1 MSVRSILP
9 LTEPRR
15 KENQFVD
22 KRGRKH
28 HDHPPGKAPYPISYD
43 KDVLD
48 SDAMDHH
55 LWRTLFDGRPTL
67 MVTPNYPPQRVLDLG
82 CGVGMWTIA
91 AARKWPDTTF
101 VGFDLVNVQF
111 PLNSLEPHVARRISW
126 EHGNFLSNKLPFED
140 DTFDHVHIV
149 HVSKGVPEHKWCSLF
164 EEVRRVMQPDGFVE
178 IIEEDI
184 IFPVLPRWFTE
195 PLRANG
201 RSSSVRSTISDPS
214 TPALPSPP
222 LPLVGKAHHEHVL
235 LEYLFNSVFESRF
248 INMKPTVVVLGYF
261 TPFFSRCLS
270 APSLHFSVPFLAP
283 LPPLPDA
290 TRPTTQYSGN
300 FIFDPISTIP
310 DVPSYPIT
318 RQSSYTGTMRHSPS
332 SVSLPSLDTFRTR
345 TSLVMDDTEPS
356 TPPVANVS
364 HREASPTQ
372 SNEWRADTPT
382 SSVTRV
388 ASWITSSE
396 TPTLDNALLA
406 QSIIPVETLSK
417 LGERTRAMNLHHSFM
432 VVLGCRE
439 AMWEELKMLQRSR
452 KNVLADLGWESN
464 NQEERESRARF
475 DELFELFESDTRAR
489 ISMWYSMTELGYTLP
504 KREPLEKAEL
514 LEEERRRKAI
524 LDARAQAREEDF
536 DVPCRIIRV
545 FVGFKE
551 ADGIDVFDKSVMRDD
566 VLGGDP
572 RMHL

>member
-1 MSVRSILP
+1 MSIRSILP

-82 CGVGMWTIA
+82 CGVGMWTID

-149 HVSKGVPEHKWCSLF
+149 HVSKGVPEHK
-164 EEVRRVMQPDGFVE
+164 EVRRVMQPDGFVE

-201 RSSSVRSTISDPS
+201 RSSSVRSTII
-214 TPALPSPP
+214 
-222 LPLVGKAHHEHVL
+222 GKVHHEHVL

-283 LPPLPDA
+283 LPPLPEA

-300 FIFDPISTIP
+300 FNFNFDPISTIP

-318 RQSSYTGTMRHSPS
+318 RQSSYTGTIRHSSS

-345 TSLVMDDTEPS
+345 TSLVVDDTGPS
-356 TPPVANVS
+356 TPPVAN
-364 HREASPTQ
+364 
-372 SNEWRADTPT
+372 RATNGGTDIPP
-382 SSVTRV
+382 SSVTHV

-464 NQEERESRARF
+464 TQEERESR
-475 DELFELFESDTRAR
+475 ST
-489 ISMWYSMTELGYTLP
+489 I
-504 KREPLEKAEL
+504 
-514 LEEERRRKAI
+514 RRTFRT
-524 LDARAQAREEDF
+524 F
-536 DVPCRIIRV
+536 
-545 FVGFKE
+545 
-551 ADGIDVFDKSVMRDD
+551 
-566 VLGGDP
+566 
-572 RMHL
+572 

>member
-1 MSVRSILP
+1 MNVRSTLP

-15 KENQFVD
+15 KENQFVE
-22 KRGRKH
+22 KHGRKH
-28 HDHPPGKAPYPISYD
+28 HDYPPGKAPYPISYD

-55 LWRTLFDGRPTL
+55 LWRTLFDSRPTL
-67 MVTPNYPPQRVLDLG
+67 MVTPNYPPKRVLDLG
-82 CGVGMWTIA
+82 CGVGMWTID
-91 AARKWPDTTF
+91 AARKWPGTTF

-111 PLNSLEPHVARRISW
+111 PLNCLEPHVARRISW
-126 EHGNFLSNKLPFED
+126 EHGNFLSNRLPFED

-149 HVSKGVPEHKWCSLF
+149 HVSKGVPEHKWSSLF

-201 RSSSVRSTISDPS
+201 RSNGVRPNLSDPS

-222 LPLVGKAHHEHVL
+222 LPLVEKAHHEHVL

-283 LPPLPDA
+283 LPPLSEA

-300 FIFDPISTIP
+300 FDSISTIP

-318 RQSSYTGTMRHSPS
+318 RQSSYTRTITHSPS
-332 SVSLPSLDTFRTR
+332 SLSLPSLDSSRMR
-345 TSLVMDDTEPS
+345 TSLVIADTEPNA
-356 TPPVANVS
+356 PPVANVS
-364 HREASPTQ
+364 NREASPAQ
-372 SNEWRADTPT
+372 SHERQAHTPP
-382 SSVTRV
+382 SSITRV

-452 KNVLADLGWESN
+452 KTVLADLGWESN
-464 NQEERESRARF
+464 LEERESRVRF

-545 FVGFKE
+545 LIGFKE
-551 ADGIDVFDKSVMRDD
+551 ADGIDVFDNSVMRDD
-566 VLGGDP
+566 ALGGDP

>member
-1 MSVRSILP
+1 M
-9 LTEPRR
+9 
-15 KENQFVD
+15 D
-22 KRGRKH
+22 KHGRKH
-28 HDHPPGKAPYPISYD
+28 HDYPPGKAPYPISYD

-55 LWRTLFDGRPTL
+55 LWRTLFDGRPTM
-67 MVTPNYPPQRVLDLG
+67 MVTPDYPPQRVLDLG
-82 CGVGMWTIA
+82 CGVGTWTID

-111 PLNSLEPHVARRISW
+111 PLNRLEPRVARRISW

-149 HVSKGVPEHKWCSLF
+149 HISKGVPEHKWSSLF
-164 EEVRRVMQPDGFVE
+164 EEVRRVTQPDGFVE

-184 IFPVLPRWFTE
+184 IFPVLPTWFTE

-201 RSSSVRSTISDPS
+201 RSSGVRSNISDAS
-214 TPALPSPP
+214 TPALPPPP
-222 LPLVGKAHHEHVL
+222 LPLVEDAHHEHIL

-283 LPPLPDA
+283 LPPLPEA
-290 TRPTTQYSGN
+290 ARPTTQYSGN
-300 FIFDPISTIP
+300 IFDSISTIP

-318 RQSSYTGTMRHSPS
+318 RQSSYNTRTISHSPS
-332 SVSLPSLDTFRTR
+332 SLSLPSLDSSRTR
-345 TSLVMDDTEPS
+345 TSLVTDDTRPR

-364 HREASPTQ
+364 TREASPTQ
-372 SNEWRADTPT
+372 SDEQRAHTPH
-382 SSVTRV
+382 SSASRV

-417 LGERTRAMNLHHSFM
+417 LGERTRAMNLHHSYM

-452 KNVLADLGWESN
+452 RNVLADLGWESN
-464 NQEERESRARF
+464 QTEIEERESRARF
-475 DELFELFESDTRAR
+475 DELFGLFESDMRAR

-545 FVGFKE
+545 FIGFKE

-566 VLGGDP
+566 ALGGSP
-572 RMHL
+572 R